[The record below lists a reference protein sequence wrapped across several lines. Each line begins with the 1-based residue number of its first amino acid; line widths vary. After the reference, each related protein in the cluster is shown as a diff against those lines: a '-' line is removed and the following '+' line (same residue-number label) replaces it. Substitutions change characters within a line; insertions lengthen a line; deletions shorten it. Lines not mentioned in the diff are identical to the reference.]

1 MAEQIDFS
9 SVAVGDIIPP
19 IRKKVNQKIIDAYA
33 EASGDYNPIHV
44 DPEFAK
50 DTIFKGT
57 IAHGLLTLSYISQM
71 MVKWAGK
78 YYLENSSLETTF
90 LSPVRPG
97 DEVIIKGEVS
107 EILEKDGKKEIIC
120 QVYCDGE
127 NGQRYISGKA
137 TITLQ

>member
-78 YYLENSSLETTF
+78 YYLE
-90 LSPVRPG
+90 
-97 DEVIIKGEVS
+97 I
-107 EILEKDGKKEIIC
+107 
-120 QVYCDGE
+120 
-127 NGQRYISGKA
+127 A
-137 TITLQ
+137 A